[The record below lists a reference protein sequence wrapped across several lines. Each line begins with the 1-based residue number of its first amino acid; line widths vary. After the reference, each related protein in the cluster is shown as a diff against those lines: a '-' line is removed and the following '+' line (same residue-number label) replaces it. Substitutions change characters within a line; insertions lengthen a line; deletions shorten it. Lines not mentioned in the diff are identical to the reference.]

1 MHLKLDVKS
10 REKLYIDWLKLC
22 FEMFNFLLSPSCQL
36 ADSLRLADKR
46 ETSHSQNITNL
57 WRRIQL
63 ILSLSLIMENMTDV
77 KVVSSN
83 FKVK

>member
-1 MHLKLDVKS
+1 M
-10 REKLYIDWLKLC
+10 
-22 FEMFNFLLSPSCQL
+22 

-57 WRRIQL
+57 RRRIQL
-63 ILSLSLIMENMTDV
+63 ILSLSLVMENMTDV
-77 KVVSSN
+77 KVVSLN